1 MLFKIIFAVIIPND
15 RMKRLL
21 IFLAFVWFGLSL
33 SLKAEEAVIDSLYWS
48 EASREVE
55 ERNYEEAAR
64 TYVKLIEKGDS
75 LFRVYAID
83 RVEDMREKYSIDEL
97 ELQNNAQQNHLWKLI
112 FIIILFLVILILV
125 GFLYLGKERRKLIQ
139 SKDELLK
146 AKTQA
151 EESVR
156 NKSLFLSNMS
166 HEIKTPLNALAGFS
180 EVLITPGIDEATRI
194 QCNDVIQ
201 VNSEL
206 LLKLISDVV
215 DISCLDVANMQFS
228 IAPVEVVGLSRNVVK
243 MLENI
248 KQTAADVRFETEI
261 PSLVIET
268 DQCRLQQLLINLL
281 VNATKFTKEGSII
294 LALRTDENGF
304 AEFSVA
310 DTGCGIPL
318 DKQGAIFGRFE
329 KLNEGMQGTGLGLS
343 ICKLIINRLGGEIW
357 VDPAYTSGARLA
369 FTHPLKQ
376 KGE

>member
-1 MLFKIIFAVIIPND
+1 M
-15 RMKRLL
+15 
-21 IFLAFVWFGLSL
+21 
-33 SLKAEEAVIDSLYWS
+33 
-48 EASREVE
+48 E

-64 TYVKLIEKGDS
+64 IYVKLIEKGDS
-75 LFRVYAID
+75 LFRVYAVD

-97 ELQNNAQQNHLWKLI
+97 ELQNNAQQNHLWKLV
-112 FIIILFLVILILV
+112 FIIILFLVILFLV

-201 VNSEL
+201 LNSEL

-310 DTGCGIPL
+310 DTGCGIPF

-357 VDPAYTSGARLA
+357 VDPAYTSGARLV

>member
-112 FIIILFLVILILV
+112 FIINLFLVILILV

-201 VNSEL
+201 LNSEL

>member
-48 EASREVE
+48 EASREME

-97 ELQNNAQQNHLWKLI
+97 ELQNNAQQNHLWKLV
-112 FIIILFLVILILV
+112 FIIILFLVILFLV

-201 VNSEL
+201 LNSEL

>member
-1 MLFKIIFAVIIPND
+1 MLFKIIFAVIIPSD

-48 EASREVE
+48 EASREME

-64 TYVKLIEKGDS
+64 IYVKLIEKGDS
-75 LFRVYAID
+75 LFRVYAVD

-97 ELQNNAQQNHLWKLI
+97 ELQNNAQQNHLWKLV
-112 FIIILFLVILILV
+112 FIIILFLVILFLV

-201 VNSEL
+201 LNSEL

>member
-201 VNSEL
+201 LNSEL

-304 AEFSVA
+304 AECSGA

>member
-33 SLKAEEAVIDSLYWS
+33 SLKAEEAIIDSLYWS
-48 EASREVE
+48 EASREME

-64 TYVKLIEKGDS
+64 IYVKLIEKGDS
-75 LFRVYAID
+75 LFRVYAVD

-97 ELQNNAQQNHLWKLI
+97 ELQNNAQQNHLWKLV
-112 FIIILFLVILILV
+112 FIIILFLVILFLV

-180 EVLITPGIDEATRI
+180 EVLTPGIDEATRI

-201 VNSEL
+201 LNSEL

-294 LALRTDENGF
+294 LALRTDENSF
-304 AEFSVA
+304 VEFSVA

-343 ICKLIINRLGGEIW
+343 ICKLIINRLGGGIW
-357 VDPAYTSGARLA
+357 VDPAYTSGARLV

-376 KGE
+376 KEE

>member
-48 EASREVE
+48 EANREVE

-112 FIIILFLVILILV
+112 FIIILFLVILILF

-201 VNSEL
+201 LNSEL

>member
-112 FIIILFLVILILV
+112 FIIILFHVILILV

-201 VNSEL
+201 LNSEL

-281 VNATKFTKEGSII
+281 VNATKFTKEGNII

>member
-201 VNSEL
+201 LNSEL

-261 PSLVIET
+261 RSEERRVGKE
-268 DQCRLQQLLINLL
+268 CR
-281 VNATKFTKEGSII
+281 S
-294 LALRTDENGF
+294 RW
-304 AEFSVA
+304 S
-310 DTGCGIPL
+310 P
-318 DKQGAIFGRFE
+318 
-329 KLNEGMQGTGLGLS
+329 
-343 ICKLIINRLGGEIW
+343 
-357 VDPAYTSGARLA
+357 Y
-369 FTHPLKQ
+369 H
-376 KGE
+376 

>member
-48 EASREVE
+48 EASREME

-64 TYVKLIEKGDS
+64 IYVKLIEKGDS

-97 ELQNNAQQNHLWKLI
+97 ELQNNAQQNHLWKLV

-201 VNSEL
+201 LNSEL

>member
-33 SLKAEEAVIDSLYWS
+33 SLKAEEAIIDSLYWS
-48 EASREVE
+48 EASREME

-64 TYVKLIEKGDS
+64 IYVKLIEKGDS
-75 LFRVYAID
+75 LFRVYAVD

-97 ELQNNAQQNHLWKLI
+97 ELQNNAQQNHLWKLV
-112 FIIILFLVILILV
+112 FIIILFLVILFLV

-201 VNSEL
+201 LNSEL

-294 LALRTDENGF
+294 LALRTDENSF
-304 AEFSVA
+304 VEFSVA

-343 ICKLIINRLGGEIW
+343 ICKLIINRLGGGIW
-357 VDPAYTSGARLA
+357 VDPAYTSGARLV

-376 KGE
+376 KEE

>member
-48 EASREVE
+48 EASREME

-75 LFRVYAID
+75 LFRVYAVD

-97 ELQNNAQQNHLWKLI
+97 ELQNNAQQNHLWKLV
-112 FIIILFLVILILV
+112 FIIILFLVILFLV

-201 VNSEL
+201 LNSEL

>member
-166 HEIKTPLNALAGFS
+166 HEIKTPLNALAGVS
-180 EVLITPGIDEATRI
+180 EVLITPGIGEATRV

-201 VNSEL
+201 LNSEL

>member
-201 VNSEL
+201 LNSEL

>member
-33 SLKAEEAVIDSLYWS
+33 SLKAEEAIIDSLYWS
-48 EASREVE
+48 EASREME

-64 TYVKLIEKGDS
+64 IYVKLIEKGDS
-75 LFRVYAID
+75 LFRVYAVD

-97 ELQNNAQQNHLWKLI
+97 ELQNNAQQNHLWKLV
-112 FIIILFLVILILV
+112 FIIILFLVILFLV

-201 VNSEL
+201 LNSEL

-281 VNATKFTKEGSII
+281 VNATKFSKEGSII
-294 LALRTDENGF
+294 LALRTDENSF
-304 AEFSVA
+304 VEFSVA
-310 DTGCGIPL
+310 DTACGIPL

-343 ICKLIINRLGGEIW
+343 ICKLIINRLGGGIW
-357 VDPAYTSGARLA
+357 VDPAYTSGARLV

-376 KGE
+376 KEE

>member
-1 MLFKIIFAVIIPND
+1 
-15 RMKRLL
+15 MKRLL

-201 VNSEL
+201 LNSEL

>member
-33 SLKAEEAVIDSLYWS
+33 SLKAEEAIIDSLYWS
-48 EASREVE
+48 EASREME

-75 LFRVYAID
+75 LFRVYAVD

-97 ELQNNAQQNHLWKLI
+97 ELQNNAQQNHLWKLV
-112 FIIILFLVILILV
+112 FIIILFLVILFLV

-201 VNSEL
+201 LNSEL